1 MVSRGLLDG
10 ANEAGLVAVMLAMA
24 SNAVRFLRYVSR
36 LRYPSKRLMQDSD
49 SYFMCSVVSDV
60 SALATVYAIRY
71 QVYCLERGLLGAD
84 SYPDG
89 LEFDPFDA
97 HSVHLLATH
106 RCGHPAGAARLVMP
120 SGLGFPLMQHCVF
133 AGRFEALNDP
143 QHPALGSFAEISRLA
158 ISKVFRRRASDG
170 LYGGPPRRYEAPC
183 CPMPAHPQWRP
194 ANSPEILMALSRSLY
209 QESKRRGVT
218 NWMVAMDRGLDV
230 MLRRLGFRFDPA
242 GPEGDYFGPVRPY
255 VTSIKQFERR
265 LHAISP
271 PTLAYLAQGLEPS
284 LWPHGLA
291 TEPGM
296 RGPGR

>member
-1 MVSRGLLDG
+1 
-10 ANEAGLVAVMLAMA
+10 
-24 SNAVRFLRYVSR
+24 
-36 LRYPSKRLMQDSD
+36 
-49 SYFMCSVVSDV
+49 MCSVVSDAT
-60 SALATVYAIRY
+60 ALATVYAIRY
-71 QVYCLERGLLGAD
+71 QVYCHERGLLHAED
-84 SYPDG
+84 YPDG
-89 LEFDPFDA
+89 LESDPFDA

-106 RCGHPAGAARLVMP
+106 RCGHPAGAARLVLP

-133 AGRFEALNDP
+133 AGRYQALNDP
-143 QHPALGSFAEISRLA
+143 HHPALGRYAEISRLA

-170 LYGGPPRRYEAPC
+170 LYGGPPRRYEAPG

-194 ANSPEILMALSRSLY
+194 ANHPEILMTLSRSLY

-218 NWMVAMDRGLDV
+218 NWMVAMDRSLDV

-271 PTLAYLAQGLEPS
+271 PTLAYLAQGLEPR
-284 LWPHGLA
+284 LWPDCLA

-296 RGPGR
+296 RGIDR